1 MLSAHGI
8 REVGYFDCA
17 GGGQIT
23 VEGDLAFIGHVMSP
37 HGTTILDVS
46 DPKNPKTVATL
57 PMPFG
62 THSHKVRVSGDL
74 MIVNRETNFEE
85 PGAAADFK
93 RGLGIY
99 DISTPSKPRELA
111 LWETQGTGVHRFDFD
126 GRYAYISPTLA
137 GYHGNIVMILD
148 LKDPEKPV
156 EAGRWHLPGQW
167 IAGGETPTWDKTEH
181 RCHHPLRLGNRLYV
195 SYWHGGFYILDI
207 EDMSRPKLVSSYAY
221 SPPFPCPTH
230 SAVPIPFP
238 INGRKV
244 LMVVDEDV
252 FRLEKT
258 PPAFIWLFD
267 ITDETRPIP
276 FSTYQMES
284 LVGAVVPEMTACH
297 QTSEV
302 IMSTEIPCA
311 WFANGLRVIDIAN
324 PHAIREV
331 AHYVPDVPQ
340 GAKRVCSN
348 DVTQDKR
355 GLIYLIDRI
364 RGLHILERC

>member
-126 GRYAYISPTLA
+126 GRHAYISPTLA

-207 EDMSRPKLVSSYAY
+207 EDMSRPKLVSSYA
-221 SPPFPCPTH
+221 
-230 SAVPIPFP
+230 
-238 INGRKV
+238 
-244 LMVVDEDV
+244 
-252 FRLEKT
+252 
-258 PPAFIWLFD
+258 
-267 ITDETRPIP
+267 
-276 FSTYQMES
+276 
-284 LVGAVVPEMTACH
+284 
-297 QTSEV
+297 
-302 IMSTEIPCA
+302 
-311 WFANGLRVIDIAN
+311 
-324 PHAIREV
+324 
-331 AHYVPDVPQ
+331 
-340 GAKRVCSN
+340 
-348 DVTQDKR
+348 
-355 GLIYLIDRI
+355 
-364 RGLHILERC
+364 